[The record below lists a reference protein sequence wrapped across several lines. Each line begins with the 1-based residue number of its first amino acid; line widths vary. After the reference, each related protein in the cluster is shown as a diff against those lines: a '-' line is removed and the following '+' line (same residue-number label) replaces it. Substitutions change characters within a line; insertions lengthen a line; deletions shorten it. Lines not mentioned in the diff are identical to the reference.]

1 MEAMR
6 KGWRWSGRK
15 QPKQTAPEGGWGR
28 KPRRKQAAHTKVT
41 MYKSAWD
48 GRGDWGHKGQQH
60 QDREGGGPLSVDG
73 GMRKKNRWEGIW
85 DELTEGKIEANT
97 DGMRQIFVEGNGD
110 KWRGSMREFCEGM
123 ETLKWG
129 KGI

>member
-48 GRGDWGHKGQQH
+48 GGGIGAIKDNNIKTRGGTFKCGRGD
-60 QDREGGGPLSVDG
+60 EEEESDG
-73 GMRKKNRWEGIW
+73 GNLG
-85 DELTEGKIEANT
+85 
-97 DGMRQIFVEGNGD
+97 
-110 KWRGSMREFCEGM
+110 
-123 ETLKWG
+123 
-129 KGI
+129 